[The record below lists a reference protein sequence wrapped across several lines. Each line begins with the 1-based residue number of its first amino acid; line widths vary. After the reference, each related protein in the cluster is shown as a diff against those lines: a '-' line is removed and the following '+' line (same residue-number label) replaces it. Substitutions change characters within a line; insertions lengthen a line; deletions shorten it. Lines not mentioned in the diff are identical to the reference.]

1 MKKFFTIF
9 GLLLFLGLSA
19 HGQERLVTG
28 TVVNLA
34 DGTLLPGVTITVKGT
49 PRGVITDI
57 QGRYQIAAL
66 PGETLVF
73 SFIGMVTREITLDN
87 RVMVN
92 MELEPDIAVLD
103 EIVVTALGISR
114 ESKALGFSVTEVS
127 ANQIAQT
134 GEINPISSLAG
145 KVAGLDITQTTAGPS
160 GSRRVV
166 IRGINEIMGNNQ
178 PLYVI
183 DGVPVENSTLGQ
195 ATEWGGF
202 DLGDGTSD
210 LNPEDIESISVLKG
224 AAAAA
229 LYGSRAM
236 NGVILITTKRGDR
249 GRPGLGIEMNSSTT
263 WDVVSTRLDEYQ
275 NFFGQGSNG
284 LLPMHGQ
291 MANNITS
298 AWGPRLNP
306 DSTILQRDG
315 VRRPFTL
322 VENNIKDFFNVGTT
336 LHNTVSLTQVSE
348 NSSLRFSFGNVYNS
362 DIIPGSGLVRNNLTL
377 RGTSNVAN
385 IIEFD
390 SRISFST
397 ERVDNRPA
405 LTDDVNNIGNGLVGL
420 APNFDQAWLQTYADE
435 LGNYIDYTGNPYRA
449 NPYWTINQTS
459 NESSRN
465 RITGF
470 VAATVN
476 LHPMLRLRLRSGLDQ
491 FSFDFFNFYNR
502 NTPTR
507 HGGFL
512 AENQFNV
519 MEMNNEAL
527 LIFENRFADVLDVT
541 ASFGGNMMRSQTE
554 VLTSLGTE
562 ILAPGVVSIINFQN
576 VTATPDL
583 FRKKIHS
590 LYGFLQ
596 LGYRGFLYLDFAGR
610 NDWSSTLPVANNSY
624 FYPSISGSFIPTE
637 AFDFNLP
644 WLTFAKLRASWA
656 QVGSD
661 TDPHKLDLT
670 YSLAGRTHLGFP
682 LGGISGTLLPNP
694 HLKPQTATSYE
705 FGADFRFFNNRVG
718 IDFTYFNQLTT
729 DQIIEVQVPE
739 ASGFERAILNSGDMR
754 NSGIELM
761 LRARP
766 IDRELRWDISLN
778 YARTTNVVERLA
790 DEVDALTIA
799 DARWAGVRVI
809 AREGSEFGIISG
821 RGFQRDPNGNII
833 HGSNGL
839 PLFTPE
845 PIDLGSILPD
855 WIGGLHNTFSYRG
868 VSVRTSID
876 FRMGGNIYSLTN
888 RAMYIGGTHSATLPG
903 RDGFIDWA
911 NRNQAAYLAFIN
923 AGGIPASFV
932 PLPLDGGHVGVGVV
946 QTGVDL
952 NGNPIFA
959 PNTRIV
965 NPQEYWNRAVSDVG
979 ELNVYD
985 ASYIK
990 LRDISI
996 GYTIPRR
1003 LLGNLPV
1010 QSVTISAI
1018 GRNLFVLYKNVP
1030 NIDPESTYNNSNGQG
1045 LEYGSLP
1052 TRRHFGFNLN
1062 VKF

>member
-1 MKKFFTIF
+1 MKKIVAIL
-9 GLLLFLGLSA
+9 GLLLCLGFSA
-19 HGQERLVTG
+19 LGQERLVTG
-28 TVVNLA
+28 TVISVA
-34 DGTLLPGVTITVKGT
+34 DGTLLPGVTVMVKGT
-49 PRGVITDI
+49 TRGVITDV
-57 QGRYQIAAL
+57 QGRYQIAAS

-73 SFIGMVTREITLDN
+73 SFIGMVTREVALDE
-87 RVMVN
+87 RILVN
-92 MELEPDIAVLD
+92 IELEPDIEVLD
-103 EIVVTALGISR
+103 EIVVTALGITR
-114 ESKALGFSVTEVS
+114 EAKALGFSVTEVS
-127 ANQIAQT
+127 SSQIAQT
-134 GEINPISSLAG
+134 GEVNPISSLAG

-183 DGVPVENSTLGQ
+183 DGVPVDNSSLGQ

-202 DLGDGTSD
+202 DMGDGTSD

-249 GRPGLGIEMNSSTT
+249 GRPGLGIELNSSTT

-275 NFFGQGSNG
+275 NLFGQGSNG
-284 LLPMHGQ
+284 LLPLAGQ

-336 LHNTVSLTQVSE
+336 MHNTLSLTQVTE
-348 NSSLRFSFGNVYNS
+348 NSSLRFSFGNVNNS

-377 RGTSNVAN
+377 RGTTNVAN

-390 SRISFST
+390 SRIAFST
-397 ERVDNRPA
+397 ENVDNRPA

-420 APNFDQAWLQTYADE
+420 VPNFNQAWLQTYADD

-459 NESSRN
+459 NESTRN
-465 RITGF
+465 RLTGF
-470 VAATVN
+470 VAATIN
-476 LHPMLRLRLRSGLDQ
+476 FHPMLRLRLRSGLDQ

-507 HGGFL
+507 QGGLL
-512 AENQFNV
+512 AQNKFDV

-527 LIFENRFADVLDVT
+527 LIFENNFGGIFDVT
-541 ASFGGNMMRSQTE
+541 ASFGGNMMRSQTDI
-554 VLTSLGTE
+554 LSATGTE
-562 ILAPGVVSIINFQN
+562 INAPGVISMLNFQN
-576 VTATPDL
+576 VTTTPSL
-583 FRKKIHS
+583 FRKKINS

-596 LGYRGFLYLDFAGR
+596 LGYRGFLFLDITGR
-610 NDWSSTLPVANNSY
+610 NDWSSTLPIANNSY
-624 FYPSISGSFIPTE
+624 FYPSVSGSFVATE

-661 TDPHKLDLT
+661 TDPYKLDLT
-670 YSLAGRTHLGFP
+670 YSLAGRTHLGLP
-682 LGGISGTLLPNP
+682 LGGISGTLLSNPN
-694 HLKPQTATSYE
+694 LMPQTATSYE
-705 FGADFRFFNNRVG
+705 FGADLRFFNNRVG
-718 IDFTYFNQLTT
+718 LDITYFNQLTT

-739 ASGFERAILNSGDMR
+739 ASGFDRAILNSGDMR
-754 NSGIELM
+754 NSGIEIM
-761 LRARP
+761 FRARP
-766 IDRELRWDISLN
+766 IDRAVRWDVSFN
-778 YARTTNVVERLA
+778 YARTSNVVEKLA
-790 DEVDALTIA
+790 EQVDALTIA

-833 HGSNGL
+833 HGANGF
-839 PLFTPE
+839 PLFTAE

-855 WIGGLHNTFSYRG
+855 WIGGVHNTISYRG
-868 VSVRTSID
+868 AFIRTSID
-876 FRMGGNIYSLTN
+876 IRMGGNIYSLTN
-888 RAMYIGGTHSATLPG
+888 RAMMVGGTHSATLPG
-903 RDGFIDWA
+903 RDAFNDWA
-911 NRNQAAYLAFIN
+911 NRNQAAYLAFIR
-923 AGGIPASFV
+923 GGGLPAAWV
-932 PLPLDGGHVGVGVV
+932 PLPLDGGFVGVGVV
-946 QTGVDL
+946 QTGVDP

-979 ELNVYD
+979 EMNVYD
-985 ASYIK
+985 ASFIK

-1010 QSVTISAI
+1010 QSVTISAV